1 MNNQGCGKP
10 KTAACFLPSPWQTLF
25 FIWWSKAFPWC
36 KAYGLTMTK
45 KQFKNVCSSWPF
57 PSTISSNQGSHFTG
71 QIIRV
76 LKTTK
81 KASQTSWNYPCH
93 YDLRSLGRVNATNG
107 KTGLYGIQ
115 WTAKYDYNFYDLSD
129 ILMPSNL
136 FFRYRKALF
145 LKRLLIYKN
154 LVINTCG

>member
-1 MNNQGCGKP
+1 MGNPRQLLGFFP
-10 KTAACFLPSPWQTLF
+10 APWQTAF
-25 FIWWSKAFPWC
+25 SVWRVKAFPGFR
-36 KAYGLTMTK
+36 ADVLTMK
-45 KQFKNVCSSWPF
+45 KKRLENMF
-57 PSTISSNQGSHFTG
+57 PVWNIISTISSDQDTHLTG
-71 QIIRV
+71 QIIVTLR
-76 LKTTK
+76 KN
-81 KASQTSWNYPCH
+81 SQTSWNYPCH

-145 LKRLLIYKN
+145 LKRLLVYKN